1 MKKAILVFA
10 LFLTACGDGA
20 TNQNAVATQSTPAPV
35 LMPTPVPRQSPDTD
49 LERTFAEIAKDA
61 KGKVGVSA
69 VVFETG
75 QNASLNGGERF
86 AMQSV
91 YKVPISMAI
100 MSAIDAGKYRPDQD
114 VEIRKEDFV
123 AAGQASLLRDNF
135 PNGTTIPLWHVIEY
149 AISQSDGTASDVL
162 MKMAGGPA
170 AVQKFVNEAKLTDIV
185 IQNTEKELG
194 KDVKLQY
201 QNSATPDAAV
211 ALLAELKTGTSIE
224 RERGK
229 LIMDFMNESA
239 TGPNRLRGM
248 LPENAYVA
256 HKTGTSGTRDG
267 VTAATNDIG
276 LISLPNGNF
285 MAIAVFVG
293 DSSADEKTR
302 DLIIARIAKAAWD
315 KWGQ

>member
-1 MKKAILVFA
+1 MKKVILIFA

-20 TNQNAVATQSTPAPV
+20 TNQNTAVVQSTPAPV
-35 LMPTPVPRQSPDTD
+35 TMPTPVPRQAPDAD

-61 KGKVGVSA
+61 KGKVGIAA

-91 YKVPISMAI
+91 YKVPIAMAV
-100 MSAIDAGKYRPDQD
+100 MHEVDAGKYKPEQE
-114 VEIRKEDFV
+114 VEIKKEDFV
-123 AAGQASLLRDNF
+123 AAGQASALRDKF
-135 PNGTTIPLWHVIEY
+135 PNGTKLPLWELIGY

-162 MKMAGGPA
+162 MRMAGGA
-170 AVQKFVNEAKLTDIV
+170 AGVQKFVNEAGLTDIV

-194 KDVKLQY
+194 KDQKLQY
-201 QNSATPDAAV
+201 QNSITPEAAV
-211 ALLAELKTGTSIE
+211 ALLTELKTGTSIE

-229 LIMDFMNESA
+229 LIMDFMNEA
-239 TGPNRLRGM
+239 VTGLNRLRGM

-256 HKTGTSGTRDG
+256 HKTGTSGTSGG

-276 LISLPNGNF
+276 LIALPNGNY
-285 MAIAVFVG
+285 MAIAVLVG

-302 DLIIARIAKAAWD
+302 DMVIAKIAKAAWD